1 MNFAVFLMGENF
13 LINGQ
18 PALQGFFITKGIEA
32 INEEAAAAQA
42 VDAVRADPLFFGT
55 ASSIVAAPSTITVK
69 VVHQLQ
75 HLMSD
80 TDYLFF
86 PMEEP

>member
-13 LINGQ
+13 LVGDQ
-18 PALQGFFITKGIEA
+18 PTLQGFFITKGIET
-32 INEEAAAAQA
+32 ISKEAAAQA
-42 VDAVRADPLFFGT
+42 ICAVKADPRFA
-55 ASSIVAAPSTITVK
+55 ASSSTVANVPPTVTAK
-69 VVHQLQ
+69 VVHQLP

>member
-13 LINGQ
+13 LMDGE
-18 PALQGFFITKGIEA
+18 PELQGFFITKGIEA
-32 INEEAAAAQA
+32 LSEEAAAAQA
-42 VDAVRADPLFFGT
+42 IDAVRADPRFAGT
-55 ASSIVAAPSTITVK
+55 ASSIVNVPPTITVK
-69 VVHQLQ
+69 VVHQLP

-80 TDYLFF
+80 TNYLFF

>member
-13 LINGQ
+13 LVGGE
-18 PALQGFFITKGIEA
+18 PVLQGFFVTKGIEA
-32 INEEAAAAQA
+32 VSEDAAAAQA
-42 VDAVRADPLFFGT
+42 IAAVRADPRFAGT
-55 ASSIVAAPSTITVK
+55 GSIVDNVLPTITVK
-69 VVHQLQ
+69 VVHQLP

-80 TDYLFF
+80 TEFQFF